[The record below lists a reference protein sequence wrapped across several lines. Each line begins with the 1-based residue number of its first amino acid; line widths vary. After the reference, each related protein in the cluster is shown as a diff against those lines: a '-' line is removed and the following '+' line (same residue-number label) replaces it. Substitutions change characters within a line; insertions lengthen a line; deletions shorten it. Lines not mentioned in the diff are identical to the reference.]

1 MLVNRTIKQRMK
13 LLRFVRQFRR
23 TTNGTVTVNIDFID
37 IDFCGT
43 TNDEED

>member
-13 LLRFVRQFRR
+13 LLRFARKFRR
-23 TTNGTVTVNIDFID
+23 CTDGIVTVNIDYID
-37 IDFCGT
+37 IDFTGT